1 MTQPIQIGK
10 LSKPHGLRGEIHL
23 IPAIDEYLDFIEVGK
38 YILVRDLPYKITSI
52 RQAGGLIIGLE
63 GINDRTAVEGLKGLP
78 VKLAYT
84 EQLAAVKEEVP
95 NEEWLGFYI
104 LDNNLQKKYGPIVD
118 IIELP
123 TQLTAV
129 VEQDGKEILIPLHED
144 LILAIDP
151 EQKVISMELPDGL
164 IELYL

>member
-1 MTQPIQIGK
+1 MNQPIQIGK

-23 IPAIDEYLDFIEVGK
+23 IPSIDEYLDFIEVGK

-63 GINDRTAVEGLKGLP
+63 GINDRTSVEGLKGLP

-95 NEEWLGFYI
+95 HEEWLGFYI

-144 LILAIDP
+144 LIMAIDTAK
-151 EQKVISMELPDGL
+151 KVISMNLPEGL
-164 IELYL
+164 IDLYL